1 MSNGNRVTLGAVQ
14 TYRPKKGSVGVRRI
28 IAYSDGDRVG
38 PLPVTIEAVPAALKL
53 LTAVPV

>member
-1 MSNGNRVTLGAVQ
+1 MQ